1 MLSFLSYLP
10 SPYFNCPLL
19 FTVHSLYYMYEFP
32 LICTSLL
39 LFFLHLL
46 FFLSY
51 CITFPLYSTF
61 PPLIYLHYKF
71 SFIQIHSPLFANLL
85 LSNFSINIIPPILFF
100 SNMFILFWRIG
111 WIHPFLSNH
120 PGAIHPFIQN
130 RPRLARQGIEQIL
143 SPKQKRRSLPFLL
156 SLSFFYESSIADP
169 EQVGADHFLL
179 EHGAG
184 FWLLTRLRVFL
195 FDWSRSRSRC
205 RNNGQSRSRSGK

>member
-1 MLSFLSYLP
+1 MLSFLSYLPSTLLAFLSYLPSTLLSFLSYLP

-85 LSNFSINIIPPILFF
+85 HNIVSLNVRKSNLSTEMKHMRKTKKFSYLNNWNKNKRTKLQKMKVIMKNLKHQIPV
-100 SNMFILFWRIG
+100 SKEN
-111 WIHPFLSNH
+111 
-120 PGAIHPFIQN
+120 
-130 RPRLARQGIEQIL
+130 
-143 SPKQKRRSLPFLL
+143 K
-156 SLSFFYESSIADP
+156 
-169 EQVGADHFLL
+169 L
-179 EHGAG
+179 E
-184 FWLLTRLRVFL
+184 
-195 FDWSRSRSRC
+195 
-205 RNNGQSRSRSGK
+205 